1 MLVASVV
8 LAFLASGS
16 RAAPSGDRPL
26 ALRSPFSLWSA
37 LKFGG
42 SFSECRLPV
51 RLPRVFGRPGFYA
64 VSLLAG
70 LVSSASAVASAAQLA
85 AAGRVTVPA
94 GAVTSVLA
102 SLASAG
108 VNFRVGLASGEVAHA
123 DPRGGVS
130 TAFVLLVGI
139 AGALVTV
146 RITG

>member
-1 MLVASVV
+1 MQIAG
-8 LAFLASGS
+8 AIAQG
-16 RAAPSGDRPL
+16 
-26 ALRSPFSLWSA
+26 
-37 LKFGG
+37 
-42 SFSECRLPV
+42 
-51 RLPRVFGRPGFYA
+51 VFGRPGFYA

-70 LVSSASAVASAAQLA
+70 LVSSASAAASAAQLA